1 MYPELTPAVHMVE
14 QVAPA
19 RWVSHDADVTTPGLE
34 QKLTA
39 DQRNSFIAAL
49 LGWTMDAFDY
59 FIVVLVYADIAK
71 TFHHSKAEVAFV
83 TTATLIMRPVGAL
96 LFGLWA
102 DRVGRRL
109 PLMVDVTFYSV
120 VGFLC
125 AFAPN
130 FTVLVILRLLYGIG
144 MGGEWGLGAALAMEK
159 VPVER
164 RGFFSGLLQE
174 GYAFGYLLA
183 SVASLVV
190 IDWIGLSWRWLF
202 GLSIVP
208 ALISLVIR
216 YRVEESEVWETAQ
229 DQMKL
234 TSTRIR
240 DVLRSGAIIRRF
252 IYLALLM
259 TAFNWMSHGTQDV
272 YPTFL
277 GAHANQGAG
286 LSSTTVKWTVV
297 VYNVGAIVGGLV
309 FGTLSQRFS
318 RRYTVVF
325 CAILALPVVGLFAYS
340 RSAAMLCLGS
350 FLMQLFVQGA
360 WGVIPAHLT
369 EMSPDAIRG
378 LYPGVTYQLGNLLA
392 AFNLPIQERLA
403 ESHGYPFALAATIVP
418 VLIAVAALTL
428 IGTDATG
435 IRFGTTESAFLASEV
450 T

>member
-1 MYPELTPAVHMVE
+1 ME
-14 QVAPA
+14 QVALSA
-19 RWVSHDADVTTPGLE
+19 RVLHDADVTTHSPR

-109 PLMVDVTFYSV
+109 PLMVDVMFYSV

-159 VPVER
+159 VPVQR

-174 GYAFGYLLA
+174 GYALGYLLA
-183 SVASLVV
+183 SVAALVV
-190 IDWIGLSWRWLF
+190 IDWLGLSWRWLF

-216 YRVEESEVWETAQ
+216 YRVEESEVWEAAQ
-229 DQMKL
+229 EQMKL

-240 DVLRSGAIIRRF
+240 DVLRDGAIIRRF

-277 GAHANQGAG
+277 GAHANQGAA
-286 LSSTTVKWTVV
+286 LSSTTVRWIVV
-297 VYNVGAIVGGLV
+297 VYNVGAIIGGLV

-325 CAILALPVVGLFAYS
+325 CAILALPIVPLFAYS
-340 RSAAMLCLGS
+340 RGAAMLCLGS

-418 VLIAVAALTL
+418 VLIAVTVLTL
-428 IGTDATG
+428 IGKDATG
-435 IRFGTTESAFLASEV
+435 IRFGTTESAFIASEV

>member
-1 MYPELTPAVHMVE
+1 MTSQSRAN
-14 QVAPA
+14 
-19 RWVSHDADVTTPGLE
+19 
-34 QKLTA
+34 KLTA
-39 DQRNSFIAAL
+39 DQRNSFVAAL

-83 TTATLIMRPVGAL
+83 TTATLVMRPVGAL

-109 PLMVDVTFYSV
+109 PLMVDVMFYSV

-183 SVASLVV
+183 SLASLVV
-190 IDWIGLSWRWLF
+190 MNMLGLSWRWLF
-202 GLSIVP
+202 ALSVIP
-208 ALISLVIR
+208 ALISLIIR
-216 YRVEESEVWETAQ
+216 YRVEESEVWEAAQ

-240 DVLRSGAIIRRF
+240 DVLRDGAIVRRF
-252 IYLALLM
+252 VYLVLLM

-277 GAHANQGAG
+277 TATASHGAG
-286 LSSTTVKWTVV
+286 LSSVSVKWIVV
-297 VYNVGAIVGGLV
+297 VYNIGAIVGGLF

-325 CAILALPVVGLFAYS
+325 CALLALPIVPLFAYS
-340 RSAAMLCLGS
+340 RTAAMLCLGS

-369 EMSPDAIRG
+369 ELSPDAIRG

-418 VLIAVAALTL
+418 VLLAVALLTL
-428 IGTDATG
+428 AGRDATG
-435 IRFGTTESAFLASEV
+435 IRFGTAESAFLPTKV

>member
-1 MYPELTPAVHMVE
+1 
-14 QVAPA
+14 
-19 RWVSHDADVTTPGLE
+19 
-34 QKLTA
+34 
-39 DQRNSFIAAL
+39 
-49 LGWTMDAFDY
+49 MDAFDY

-109 PLMVDVTFYSV
+109 PLMVDVMFYSV

-190 IDWIGLSWRWLF
+190 MDWLGLSWRWLF

-208 ALISLVIR
+208 ALISLIIR
-216 YRVEESEVWETAQ
+216 YRVEESEVWEAAQ
-229 DQMKL
+229 DRMKL

-240 DVLRSGAIIRRF
+240 DVLRNGAIIRRF

-286 LSSTTVKWTVV
+286 LSSTTVKWIVV
-297 VYNVGAIVGGLV
+297 VYNVGAIIGGLV
-309 FGTLSQRFS
+309 FGTLSQRLS

-325 CAILALPVVGLFAYS
+325 CAILALPIVPLFAYS
-340 RSAAMLCLGS
+340 RSAALLCLGS

-418 VLIAVAALTL
+418 VLAAVVVLTL
-428 IGTDATG
+428 IGKDATG
-435 IRFGTTESAFLASEV
+435 IRFGTTESAFLATEV
-450 T
+450 AQ

>member
-1 MYPELTPAVHMVE
+1 MVKWL
-14 QVAPA
+14 APT
-19 RWVSHDADVTTPGLE
+19 RLVRHDAHVTTQSPRN
-34 QKLTA
+34 KITA
-39 DQRNSFIAAL
+39 DQRNSFIAAM

-59 FIVVLVYADIAK
+59 FIVVFVYADIAK
-71 TFHHSKAEVAFV
+71 TFHHSKAEVAFI
-83 TTATLIMRPVGAL
+83 TTATLAMRPVGAL

-102 DRVGRRL
+102 DRVGRRT
-109 PLMVDVTFYSV
+109 PLMVDVIFYSV

-130 FTVLVILRLLYGIG
+130 FTVLVILRLLYGLG

-174 GYAFGYLLA
+174 GYALGYLLA
-183 SVASLVV
+183 SVGSLVV
-190 IDWIGLSWRWLF
+190 MDWLGLSWRWLF

-208 ALISLVIR
+208 ALISLIIR
-216 YRVEESEVWETAQ
+216 YRVKESEVWEAAQ

-234 TSTRIR
+234 TNTRIR
-240 DVLRSGAIIRRF
+240 DVMRNGAVVRRF
-252 IYLALLM
+252 FYLVALM

-277 GAHANQGAG
+277 GATANHGAG
-286 LSSTTVKWTVV
+286 LSSVTVKWVV
-297 VYNVGAIVGGLV
+297 IVYNVGAIIGGLL

-325 CAILALPVVGLFAYS
+325 CAVLGLPIVPLFAYS
-340 RSAAMLCLGS
+340 RTAAMLCLGS
-350 FLMQLFVQGA
+350 FLMQLCVQGA

-403 ESHGYPFALAATIVP
+403 ETHGYPFALTVTIVP
-418 VLIAVAALTL
+418 VLLLVATLTL
-428 IGTDATG
+428 LGKDATG
-435 IRFGTTESAFLASEV
+435 IRFGTSETAFIPAKV

>member
-1 MYPELTPAVHMVE
+1 M
-14 QVAPA
+14 
-19 RWVSHDADVTTPGLE
+19 
-34 QKLTA
+34 
-39 DQRNSFIAAL
+39 

-59 FIVVLVYADIAK
+59 FIVVFVYADIAK
-71 TFHHSKAEVAFV
+71 TFHISRAEVAFV
-83 TTATLIMRPVGAL
+83 TTATLVMRPVGAL

-102 DRVGRRL
+102 DRVGRRT
-109 PLMVDVTFYSV
+109 PLMVDVIFYSV

-130 FTVLVILRLLYGIG
+130 FTVLVILRMLYGLG

-159 VPVER
+159 VPAER

-183 SVASLVV
+183 SLGSLVV
-190 IDWIGLSWRWLF
+190 MDWLGLSWRWLF

-208 ALISLVIR
+208 ALISLIIR
-216 YRVEESEVWETAQ
+216 YRVQESEVWEATQ

-234 TSTRIR
+234 TNTRLR
-240 DVLRSGAIIRRF
+240 DVLRDGAIVRRF
-252 IYLALLM
+252 IYLVALM

-277 GAHANQGAG
+277 GSTTNQGAG
-286 LSSTTVKWTVV
+286 LPSSTVKLIVV
-297 VYNVGAIVGGLV
+297 VYNIGAIIGGLF
-309 FGTLSQRFS
+309 FGTQSQRFG

-325 CAILALPVVGLFAYS
+325 CALLALPIVPLFAYS
-340 RSAAMLCLGS
+340 HSAAMLCLGS
-350 FLMQLFVQGA
+350 FLMQLCVQGA

-369 EMSPDAIRG
+369 EMSPDSIRG

-403 ESHGYPFALAATIVP
+403 ESHGYPFALTVTIVP
-418 VLIAVAALTL
+418 VLLAVALLTL
-428 IGTDATG
+428 VGKDATG
-435 IRFGTTESAFLASEV
+435 IRFGTAESAFV
-450 T
+450 PTQVK

>member
-1 MYPELTPAVHMVE
+1 
-14 QVAPA
+14 
-19 RWVSHDADVTTPGLE
+19 
-34 QKLTA
+34 
-39 DQRNSFIAAL
+39 
-49 LGWTMDAFDY
+49 
-59 FIVVLVYADIAK
+59 
-71 TFHHSKAEVAFV
+71 
-83 TTATLIMRPVGAL
+83 
-96 LFGLWA
+96 
-102 DRVGRRL
+102 
-109 PLMVDVTFYSV
+109 MVDVMFYSV

-159 VPVER
+159 VPVQR

-183 SVASLVV
+183 SVAALVV
-190 IDWIGLSWRWLF
+190 MDWLDLSWRWLF

-208 ALISLVIR
+208 ALISLIIR
-216 YRVEESEVWETAQ
+216 YRVEESEVWEAAQ
-229 DQMKL
+229 DRMRL

-286 LSSTTVKWTVV
+286 LSSTTVRWIVV
-297 VYNVGAIVGGLV
+297 AYNVGAIIGGLV
-309 FGTLSQRFS
+309 FGTLSQRLS

-325 CAILALPVVGLFAYS
+325 CAVLALPIVPLFAYS
-340 RSAAMLCLGS
+340 RGAAMLCLGS

-418 VLIAVAALTL
+418 VLAAVVVLTL
-428 IGTDATG
+428 IGKDATG
-435 IRFGTTESAFLASEV
+435 IRFGTTESSFLATEA